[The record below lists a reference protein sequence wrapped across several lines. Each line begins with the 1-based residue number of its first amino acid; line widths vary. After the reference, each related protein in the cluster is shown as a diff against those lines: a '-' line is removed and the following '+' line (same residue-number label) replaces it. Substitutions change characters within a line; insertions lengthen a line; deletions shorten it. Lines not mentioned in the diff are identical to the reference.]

1 MNRIIWL
8 KHRIGIAALLAV
20 LSASAPWVLAQDN
33 DTPASPPPPA
43 NVVEAP
49 SVALNI
55 STNETE
61 AVEEEP
67 APQNWRGPV
76 VVVGGDATLKTN
88 ESADV
93 VVAVGGSAR
102 AAGKVRDAVVAIGGD
117 AQAESDVGAAVV
129 AVAGNATALGR
140 VREAVVAIAGDAAA
154 LGEVEKSVVAVFGD
168 VRIGSNCVV
177 HGDAVAIGG
186 EVKIENGG
194 KVNGRTTNVG
204 VGDHPL
210 LAPLKGMMDWIKHCV
225 FKVRLLAPQPGWYW
239 VVAGLFLL
247 CYLLITVAFQRPVE
261 SCLNELTNRPATTF
275 LLGLLTKLLVPL
287 LVVVLALTG
296 IGIAVVPFVGAAM
309 FIGSMIGK
317 AALFQLLGRQS
328 FRLFGVQLSRPVLA
342 LLAGFVLI
350 TLLYMVPVLS
360 LLVYLLTGIWGL
372 GAAVTAC
379 FGGARKETP
388 SRPGPVPSPVAG
400 YAPEAPG
407 ASPSAE
413 TASATAAGIAAV
425 TTATSPLTA
434 TPSETIGIPPAA
446 ATPGDSAHTNS
457 GFAPQATAAPA
468 APPVLLGAMTLPRA
482 SFWERMGA
490 GFLDLIIVGIV
501 VGLLPHIFEKLLSD
515 SSLLLLVALAY
526 SAGMWTWKGTT
537 IGGIVLNLKVVRL
550 DDQPVTFAVALVRGL
565 AAALSFV
572 VLFLGFFWMIWDRE
586 KQTWHDKIA
595 GTVVVRQPRSLP
607 LICL

>member
-1 MNRIIWL
+1 MNRIVRL
-8 KHRIGIAALLAV
+8 KNQIAVAV
-20 LSASAPWVLAQDN
+20 LLVLAGALMPQASAQGDETSTPPVA
-33 DTPASPPPPA
+33 DT
-43 NVVEAP
+43 NVVEDS
-49 SVALNI
+49 SVALNFV
-55 STNETE
+55 TNEDG
-61 AVEEEP
+61 VMEEEQP
-67 APQNWRGPV
+67 PQNWRGPV
-76 VVVGGDATLKTN
+76 VVVGGSATLKTK

-93 VVAVGGSAR
+93 VVAVGGTAR
-102 AAGKVRDAVVAIGGD
+102 AGGKVRDAVVAIGGD
-117 AQAESDVGAAVV
+117 AHADSDVGAAVV
-129 AVAGNATALGR
+129 AIGGNANARGR
-140 VREAVVAIAGDAAA
+140 VQDAVVAIAGDASAQ
-154 LGEVEKSVVAVFGD
+154 GEVEKSVVAVFGD
-168 VRIGSNCVV
+168 VNIGSNSVV

-204 VGDHPL
+204 MGDYPL
-210 LAPLKGMMDWIKHCV
+210 LAPLKGMVDWVKHCV

-247 CYLLITVAFQRPVE
+247 CYLFITVAFRRPVE
-261 SCLNELTNRPATTF
+261 ACLHELTHRPATTF

-296 IGIAVVPFVGAAM
+296 IGVIVVPFVGAAM

-317 AALFQLLGRQS
+317 AALFQFLGRQS
-328 FRLFGVQLSRPVLA
+328 FRLFGGQLPNAVLA
-342 LLAGFVLI
+342 MLVGFALI

-360 LLVYLLTGIWGL
+360 LLVYLLTGIWGI

-379 FGGARKETP
+379 FGGARKE
-388 SRPGPVPSPVAG
+388 SPPRSNVAPPPAAG
-400 YAPEAPG
+400 WSAEAPG
-407 ASPSAE
+407 ASPA
-413 TASATAAGIAAV
+413 AAMAATAAGFAAASTPDLPSANPHE
-425 TTATSPLTA
+425 TTPGA
-434 TPSETIGIPPAA
+434 TPS
-446 ATPGDSAHTNS
+446 
-457 GFAPQATAAPA
+457 A
-468 APPVLLGAMTLPRA
+468 APPPSADAGAGFGPKPATGPSAPPVMLEAMTLPRA

-490 GFLDLIIVGIV
+490 GFLDMIIVGIV
-501 VGLLPHIFEKLLSD
+501 VGLLPHIFEKLFSD
-515 SSLLLLVALAY
+515 ASLLLFVALGY

-572 VLFLGFFWMIWDRE
+572 VLFLGFFWMIWDGE

-595 GTVVVRQPRSLP
+595 GTVVVRQPRGTP